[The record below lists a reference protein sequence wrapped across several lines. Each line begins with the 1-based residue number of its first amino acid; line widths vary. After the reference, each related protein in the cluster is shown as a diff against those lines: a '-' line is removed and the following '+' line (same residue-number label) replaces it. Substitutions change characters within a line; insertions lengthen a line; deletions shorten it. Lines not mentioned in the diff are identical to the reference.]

1 VSQSSVIAF
10 FLLGGFIVYIT
21 IKGELP
27 KYAATVGIGAAS
39 SGSSTLSA
47 ASTVSAAST
56 ATSGTASQFGI
67 DTVLSG
73 LTSMIP

>member
-1 VSQSSVIAF
+1 MSQSSIIAF

-27 KYAATVGIGAAS
+27 KYAATVGIGAAT
-39 SGSSTLSA
+39 SGS
-47 ASTVSAAST
+47 STVSAAST
-56 ATSGTASQFGI
+56 AASGMASQFGI
-67 DTVLSG
+67 DSVLSG

>member
-1 VSQSSVIAF
+1 VSQSSIIAF

-39 SGSSTLSA
+39 TGSSTLSA
-47 ASTVSAAST
+47 ASTAA
-56 ATSGTASQFGI
+56 SGTASQFGI

>member
-27 KYAATVGIGAAS
+27 KYAATVGIGAAT
-39 SGSSTLSA
+39 SGS
-47 ASTVSAAST
+47 STVSAAST
-56 ATSGTASQFGI
+56 ATSGMASQFGI

>member
-1 VSQSSVIAF
+1 MSQSSVIAF

-27 KYAATVGIGAAS
+27 KYAATVGIGAAA

-47 ASTVSAAST
+47 ASTAA
-56 ATSGTASQFGI
+56 SGTASQIGI

>member
-1 VSQSSVIAF
+1 MSQSSVIAF

-39 SGSSTLSA
+39 TGS
-47 ASTVSAAST
+47 STVSAAST
-56 ATSGTASQFGI
+56 AASGMASQFGI
-67 DTVLSG
+67 DSVVTA